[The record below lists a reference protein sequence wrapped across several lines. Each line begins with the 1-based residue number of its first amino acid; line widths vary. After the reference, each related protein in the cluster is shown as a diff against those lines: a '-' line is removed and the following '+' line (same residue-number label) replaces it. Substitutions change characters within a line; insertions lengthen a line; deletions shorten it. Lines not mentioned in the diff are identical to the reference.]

1 MIIAELSAKLGES
14 ITFPRGDQLESDET
28 KEFLKTTAA
37 RAGVECTP
45 PLTSARLIDAM
56 VGEFIE
62 SKCVSS
68 RAYFDSLAH
77 SSRSTRASL
86 SAILA

>member
-1 MIIAELSAKLGES
+1 LGES
-14 ITFPRGDQLESDET
+14 IKFPPGDQLESDET

-37 RAGVECTP
+37 RAGVECPP

-68 RAYFDSLAH
+68 RVHFGYS
-77 SSRSTRASL
+77 
-86 SAILA
+86 